1 MNGTITAATY
11 TKDTNQVLTTG
22 GIFLCHSNEVHSK
35 EVYDYINYEL

>member
-22 GIFLCHSNEVHSK
+22 GIFLCHSNGSLRLYK
-35 EVYDYINYEL
+35 L